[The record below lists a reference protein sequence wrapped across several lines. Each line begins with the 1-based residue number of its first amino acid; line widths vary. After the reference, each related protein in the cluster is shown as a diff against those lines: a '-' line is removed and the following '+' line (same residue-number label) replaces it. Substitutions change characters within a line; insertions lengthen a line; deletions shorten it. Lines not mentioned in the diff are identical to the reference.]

1 RLYNYEISMNRVE
14 SPMVVLSAC
23 NTGTGTLYHGEGIM
37 SLGRSFF
44 LAGAS
49 SVVNTLWDVNDEASS
64 FIMAEF
70 YWNLSKGITK
80 DEAMRLAKL
89 KYLEN
94 STPTYSN
101 PYFWASYQVLGNKL
115 PIHGTPYRKLWY
127 MAIAVIV
134 VGIFLVYRYIRN
146 KRIKFN

>member
-1 RLYNYEISMNRVE
+1 
-14 SPMVVLSAC
+14 MVVLSAC

-70 YWNLSKGITK
+70 YWNLSKGMTK

-115 PIHGTPYRKLWY
+115 PIQGNPYRNLWY
-127 MAIAVIV
+127 VAIIAASAA
-134 VGIFLVYRYIRN
+134 IFLVYMRYR
-146 KRIKFN
+146 KRWRH